1 MKLSEFRYIAPKSNI
16 AKFPADPRDSAK
28 MMVLNKATGEMEDK
42 TFSDI
47 MDYFQ
52 KGDCIVVNETRVF
65 PARVFGKK
73 EKTNAKI
80 EVMLLRELKAQERI
94 WDVLVEPARKVRI
107 GNKIYFDNNK
117 FYCEVVDNTT
127 NRGRT
132 VRFSYDGDLFKVIE
146 RIGEMPLPAYIKRDP
161 TEHDKETYQ
170 CVFANPN
177 KTASIAP
184 PTAGLHFTQ
193 KMMKELEAKGVR
205 IATVNLNI
213 GQGIFENIEVEDLT
227 KHRMY
232 SEYFEI
238 TKDNADTINKSL
250 KSKKNVYAVGCSV
263 ARALEASVLTTG
275 SVKPNKGWT
284 DKFIYPP
291 YEFKI
296 ANRFITNFHPPAT
309 PSILLS
315 AAFAGKELLFKAY
328 KRAIKSDYRLFA
340 YGDAMLIINE

>member
-42 TFSDI
+42 TFRDI

-73 EKTNAKI
+73 EKTNAK
-80 EVMLLRELKAQERI
+80 
-94 WDVLVEPARKVRI
+94 I

-184 PTAGLHFTQ
+184 PTAGVHFTQ
-193 KMMKELEAKGVR
+193 KMLKELEAKGVR
-205 IATVNLNI
+205 IATVSLNI

-275 SVKPNKGWT
+275 AVKPNKGWT